1 MLIARLSALRF
12 RLERYDNPVRPCRT
26 GRHTRVASS
35 CKIGFMSDLKQKR
48 IWFFKMR
55 NGDIFAVD
63 DENKAWNY
71 YRPFVDKDGRI
82 PNRERL
88 IYIGWSNGK
97 INAQYIK
104 KAKEDI
110 LEDELEYNQ
119 ILSNLDEG
127 IKVSRELN
135 ERKQLRKEKRAVIH
149 KILLLYNRQKRLI
162 KEGLQKEIEV
172 AQNNPDRTPPR
183 DMTFLSYNTKQP
195 LNETQRAMMGN
206 ITF

>member
-1 MLIARLSALRF
+1 
-12 RLERYDNPVRPCRT
+12 
-26 GRHTRVASS
+26 
-35 CKIGFMSDLKQKR
+35 
-48 IWFFKMR
+48 MR